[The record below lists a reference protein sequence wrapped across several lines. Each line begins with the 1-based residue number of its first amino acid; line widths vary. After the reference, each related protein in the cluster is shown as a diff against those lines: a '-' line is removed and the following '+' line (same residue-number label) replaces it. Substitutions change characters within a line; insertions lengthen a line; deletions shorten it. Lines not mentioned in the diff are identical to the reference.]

1 MRVFIAGASG
11 VIGLRL
17 VPLLVAAGDEVAGMT
32 RSLGKVEWLRALG
45 AEPIVCGA
53 FDAGALREAVLAF
66 RPEAVVNEL
75 TDLPDDGRL
84 PRAYGVR
91 ARGTCSQLPRRRVRH
106 ASSLRALRG
115 SCRATQVRK
124 GSSSSPSE
132 GRSLASGRIA
142 SATYGP
148 GTSQA
153 TGRSPTW
160 FTSELAPQARF

>member
-75 TDLPDDGRL
+75 TDLPDDGR

-124 GSSSSPSE
+124 GIELLPVRGE
-132 GRSLASGRIA
+132 IA
-142 SATYGP
+142 
-148 GTSQA
+148 
-153 TGRSPTW
+153 R
-160 FTSELAPQARF
+160 